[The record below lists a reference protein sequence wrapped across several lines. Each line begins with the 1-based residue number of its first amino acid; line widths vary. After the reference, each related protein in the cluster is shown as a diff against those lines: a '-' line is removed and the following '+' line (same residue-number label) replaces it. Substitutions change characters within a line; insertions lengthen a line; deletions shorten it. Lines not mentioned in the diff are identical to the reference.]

1 MSQNAPTNRHRREVR
16 VIAKPKKKKPRRK
29 RQKKQK
35 HECVCCKSL
44 TGTLALEDGTFIC
57 EDCAQAM
64 SDLAP

>member
-1 MSQNAPTNRHRREVR
+1 VT
-16 VIAKPKKKKPRRK
+16 KPKKRKQRRK
-29 RQKKQK
+29 QQKKQK
-35 HECVCCKSL
+35 HECVCCKEL